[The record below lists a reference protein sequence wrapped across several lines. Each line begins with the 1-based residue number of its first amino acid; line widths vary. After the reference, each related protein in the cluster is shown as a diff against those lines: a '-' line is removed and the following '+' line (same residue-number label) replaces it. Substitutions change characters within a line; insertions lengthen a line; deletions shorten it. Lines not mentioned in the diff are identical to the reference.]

1 MRQHKPE
8 PPDPGAAHTLIV
20 RLRREPGS
28 AAWRARLID
37 VHSGKAAALNIAPD
51 QGVAAISPLASALAA
66 AIEQLL
72 RSTPTKE
79 A

>member
-8 PPDPGAAHTLIV
+8 SPDPGAAHTLIV

-37 VHSGKAAALNIAPD
+37 VHSGEAAALNIAPN
-51 QGVAAISPLASALAA
+51 QGDDIVPFATALAA

-72 RSTPTKE
+72 RSKRTKE
-79 A
+79 T